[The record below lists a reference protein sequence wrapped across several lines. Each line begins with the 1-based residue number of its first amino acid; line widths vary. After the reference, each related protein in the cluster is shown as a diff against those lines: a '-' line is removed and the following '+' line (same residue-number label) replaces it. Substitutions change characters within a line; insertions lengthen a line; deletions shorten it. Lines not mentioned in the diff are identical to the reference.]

1 MTCLVLHESYDHFI
15 KLQRHSMKKIIL
27 ALCII
32 ATSGCATSAI
42 SPDKASPV
50 PSSRVFAFQ
59 NSNEHNP
66 VLTVVRDTGM
76 LGSGCF
82 YGLYV
87 NGERAALLNTGERVD
102 LHLKPGEWNIG
113 FKGEGKVC
121 ISDDSLSEKEISL
134 SASQHK
140 AVRLFA
146 DLGGNLEI
154 KAVTLSK

>member
-1 MTCLVLHESYDHFI
+1 MTCLVLHESYDQFI
-15 KLQRHSMKKIIL
+15 KLQGHSMKKIIL

-42 SPDKASPV
+42 SPDKASLV
-50 PSSRVFAFQ
+50 PSNRVFAFQ
-59 NSNEHNP
+59 NSNENNP

-87 NGERAALLNTGERVD
+87 
-102 LHLKPGEWNIG
+102 
-113 FKGEGKVC
+113 KGEGKVC

-134 SASQHK
+134 SAGQHK

-154 KAVTLSK
+154 KAVTLPK